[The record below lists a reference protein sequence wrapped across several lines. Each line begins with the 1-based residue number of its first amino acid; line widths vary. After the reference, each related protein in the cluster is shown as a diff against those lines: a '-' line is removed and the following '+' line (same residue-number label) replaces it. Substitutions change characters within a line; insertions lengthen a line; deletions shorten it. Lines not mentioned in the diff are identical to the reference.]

1 MGIGR
6 ESLSRMRGR
15 VIGGE
20 WNIKRGVSQGRAK
33 HIGTK
38 VIDWSVD

>member
-6 ESLSRMRGR
+6 EGLSRMRGR

-20 WNIKRGVSQGRAK
+20 QNIKREVSQERAK
-33 HIGTK
+33 HVGTK